1 MLVANLGAAVAHP
14 YAHLLISGI
23 NVPGVVTSTYIY
35 ICIHIVYMFIDIV
48 DIYISIQIQW
58 KSIEIAERSKRL
70 NIADFVPVNFTPHF
84 GARGREKYLPCLV
97 FPAKLL
103 RSDADLIE
111 VFRGF
116 LC

>member
-14 YAHLLISGI
+14 YAHPFDLGHKCPWRGHI
-23 NVPGVVTSTYIY
+23 NIY